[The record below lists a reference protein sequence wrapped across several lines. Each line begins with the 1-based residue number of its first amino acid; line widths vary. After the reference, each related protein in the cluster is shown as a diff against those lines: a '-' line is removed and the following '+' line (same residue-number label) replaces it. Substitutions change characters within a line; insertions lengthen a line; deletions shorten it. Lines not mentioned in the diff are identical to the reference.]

1 MRKSSF
7 ENRWTSKAELN
18 LSELTDFQ
26 KKEIQRIRERRTD
39 DTYYR
44 GGRRE

>member
-7 ENRWTSKAELN
+7 ENRWTSKSELN
-18 LSELTDFQ
+18 LSDLTDLQ
-26 KKEIQRIRERRTD
+26 KKEIQRIRERKTN

-44 GGRRE
+44 GSHRE